1 MKKTLFK
8 NVKILFPDSSF
19 YNKNIDF
26 IWSENGIEK
35 IDTKITDIVDETIEG
50 NELCLIPGLIDI
62 YCTSGEPNIS
72 SRETFDSLCH
82 AAKKG
87 GFTNIFHFPSAQ
99 NAFDSKS
106 DISFI
111 NKYINE
117 NVKIH
122 PVANIIKSDS
132 KNLMSEIL
140 EISNENIAGFTNQN
154 QHSLST
160 DLLVN
165 LFNYCKTKN
174 SNFFIHPEKVSLS
187 KGGQIHQGKSALY
200 CGFKGIPA
208 EAETIALKEILDI
221 AKYCNYAPI
230 IIDLST
236 KESIEIIKTYRKEI
250 HFKVGVSINNLIFNE
265 DFVLDFDTNFK
276 LNPPLRA
283 KEDQEALIKA
293 LIEGTIDFV
302 YSQHIPLT
310 PEEKILEFD
319 LADNG
324 NIGLQTTFQ
333 ALIEK
338 LGKNQLDLVLK
349 VLSENQSHY
358 FNINLGQFEENKKG
372 RFCIVDLNNSETFNL
387 QNNKSLSK
395 NSAFINKTFNTK
407 IITTLN

>member
-19 YNKNIDF
+19 YNKNVDF
-26 IWSENGIEK
+26 IWSEKGIEK
-35 IDTKITDIVDETIEG
+35 IDTKITDIVDETIDG

-62 YCTSGEPNIS
+62 YCTSGEPNVS

-87 GFTNIFHFPSAQ
+87 GFTNIFHFPSIQ
-99 NAFDSKS
+99 NPFDSKS

-122 PVANIIKSDS
+122 PVANIVKSDS

-154 QHSLST
+154 QHSLSS

-165 LFNYCKTKN
+165 LFNYCKTNN
-174 SNFFIHPEKVSLS
+174 SHFFVHPEKVSLS

-200 CGFKGIPA
+200 CGFKGIPS

-221 AKYCNYAPI
+221 AKYCSYMPV

-236 KESIEIIKTYRKEI
+236 KESIDIVKNYRKEMD
-250 HFKVGVSINNLIFNE
+250 FKVGVSINNLIFNE
-265 DFVLDFDTNFK
+265 DSVLDFDTNFK

-283 KEDQEALIKA
+283 KVDQEALLSA
-293 LIEGTIDFV
+293 LMDGTIDFV
-302 YSQHIPLT
+302 YTQHTPLT
-310 PEEKILEFD
+310 SEEKVLEFD
-319 LADNG
+319 LAENG
-324 NIGLQTTFQ
+324 NIGLQTSFQ

-338 LGKNQLDLVLK
+338 LGKNQIELISN
-349 VLSENQSHY
+349 VLSLNQSNY
-358 FNINLGQFEENKKG
+358 FNIDLGHFEEGKKG
-372 RFCIVDLNNSETFNL
+372 RFSIVDLNNSETFNL

-395 NSAFINKTFNTK
+395 NSAFVNKIFSTK

>member
-87 GFTNIFHFPSAQ
+87 GFTNIFHFPSSQ

-111 NKYINE
+111 NKYVNE

-221 AKYCNYAPI
+221 AKYCNYSPV

-236 KESIEIIKTYRKEI
+236 KESIEIVKAYRKEI

-265 DFVLDFDTNFK
+265 DLVLDFDTNYK

-293 LIEGTIDFV
+293 LIDGTIDFV
-302 YSQHIPLT
+302 YSQHTPLT

-349 VLSENQSHY
+349 VLSVNQSHY

>member
-8 NVKILFPDSSF
+8 NVKILFPSSSF
-19 YNKNIDF
+19 YSKNVDF
-26 IWSENGIEK
+26 IWSEKGIEK
-35 IDTKITDIVDETIEG
+35 IDTKITDIVDETIDG

-62 YCTSGEPNIS
+62 YCTSGEPNVS

-87 GFTNIFHFPSAQ
+87 GFTNIFHFPSIQ
-99 NAFDSKS
+99 NPFDSKS

-117 NVKIH
+117 KVKIH
-122 PVANIIKSDS
+122 PVANIVKSDS

-154 QHSLST
+154 QHSLSP

-165 LFNYCKTKN
+165 LFNYCKTNN
-174 SNFFIHPEKVSLS
+174 SHFFVHPEKVSLS

-200 CGFKGIPA
+200 CGFKGIPS

-221 AKYCNYAPI
+221 AKYCSYMPV

-236 KESIEIIKTYRKEI
+236 KESVDIVKNYRKEMD
-250 HFKVGVSINNLIFNE
+250 FKVGVSINNLIFNE
-265 DFVLDFDTNFK
+265 DSVLDFDTNFK

-283 KEDQEALIKA
+283 KEDQEALLSA
-293 LIEGTIDFV
+293 LMDGTIDFV
-302 YSQHIPLT
+302 YSQHTPLT
-310 PEEKILEFD
+310 PEEKVLEFD
-319 LADNG
+319 LAENG

-338 LGKNQLDLVLK
+338 LGKNQIELISN
-349 VLSENQSHY
+349 VLSLNQSHY
-358 FNINLGQFEENKKG
+358 FNIDLGHFEEGKKG
-372 RFCIVDLNNSETFNL
+372 RFSIVDLNNSETFNL

-395 NSAFINKTFNTK
+395 NSAFVNKIFNTK

>member
-8 NVKILFPDSSF
+8 NVKILFPGSSF
-19 YNKNIDF
+19 YSKNVDF
-26 IWSENGIEK
+26 VWSEKGIEK
-35 IDTKITDIVDETIEG
+35 IDTKITDIVDETIDG
-50 NELCLIPGLIDI
+50 KELCLIPGLIDI
-62 YCTSGEPNIS
+62 YCTSGEPNVS

-87 GFTNIFHFPSAQ
+87 GFTNIFHFPSIQ

-122 PVANIIKSDS
+122 PVANIVKSDS

-154 QHSLST
+154 QHSISA

-174 SNFFIHPEKVSLS
+174 SHFFVHPEKVSLS

-221 AKYCNYAPI
+221 AKYCSYAPV

-236 KESIEIIKTYRKEI
+236 KESIDIVKNYRKEMD
-250 HFKVGVSINNLIFNE
+250 FKVGVSINNLIFNE
-265 DFVLDFDTNFK
+265 DSVLDFDTNFK

-283 KEDQEALIKA
+283 KVDQDALLSA
-293 LIEGTIDFV
+293 LMDGTIDFV
-302 YSQHIPLT
+302 YTQHTPLT
-310 PEEKILEFD
+310 PEEKVLEFD
-319 LADNG
+319 LAENG
-324 NIGLQTTFQ
+324 NIGLQTSFQ

-338 LGKNQLDLVLK
+338 LGNSQIELISN
-349 VLSENQSHY
+349 VLSLNQSNY
-358 FNINLGQFEENKKG
+358 FNIDLGHFEEGKKG
-372 RFCIVDLNNSETFNL
+372 RFSIIDLNNPETFNL

-395 NSAFINKTFNTK
+395 NSAFINKTFSTK